1 MIQRW
6 DVIVAGGGSAGIS
19 AALVAARGGARTL
32 LVERQQ
38 RLGGMG
44 VNALVNTFCG
54 LFHPD
59 VSQPWAWLNPGIP
72 QEIGEAMM
80 KRTGQSAPDLM
91 GRVYV
96 LRQSPSL
103 FATLADELCSAE
115 KSLVRKHGVDWCGLL
130 RADAGWEIQT
140 SQDGTLERH
149 FTKALVDT
157 TGDATGARFLG
168 DEFWTQAEP
177 ERLYRPAYV
186 CALPMVTGVHDE
198 SWRLRLGAQIVR
210 AVRDGKLPEAAM
222 GAQFRDSTSPGEVFL
237 TIDLEAGKGSWD
249 PLDPGKRAE
258 VEAIG
263 REAALAL
270 WQLLRQEH
278 SDFQNCP
285 EPEMP
290 VQAGIR
296 EAARYVGDVVLTGDD
311 LAACS
316 RFHDEVALAGWPME
330 KRENARGPKF
340 RYFDRPEPAGIPAGC
355 LRSLKLPGIYFA
367 GRCLSVDHEGLAS
380 VRVMGTCMAT
390 GQAASKLALAQMQ
403 DA

>member
-1 MIQRW
+1 MMQNW
-6 DVIVAGGGSAGIS
+6 DVIVAGGGSAGLA

-32 LVERQQ
+32 LIERQQ

-44 VNALVNTFCG
+44 VNALVHTFCG

-59 VSQPWAWLNPGIP
+59 VTRPWAWLNLGVP
-72 QEIGEAMM
+72 QEVGEAMM
-80 KRTGQSAPDLM
+80 ERTGQSVPDLM

-96 LRQSPSL
+96 LRQSPVL

-115 KSLVRKHGVDWCGLL
+115 KSLVRMNGVEWTGL
-130 RADAGWEIQT
+130 RRVEAGWEIET
-140 SQDGTLERH
+140 RRDGTLERH
-149 FTKALVDT
+149 FTKVLVDT

-186 CALPMVTGVHDE
+186 CSLPHVTGVHDE
-198 SWRLRLGAQIVR
+198 TWRLMLGAQIVR

-222 GAQFRDSTSPGEVFL
+222 GAQIRDSTSAGEMFL

-249 PLDPGKRAE
+249 PLDTAKCAE
-258 VEAIG
+258 VEATG
-263 REAALAL
+263 ADVAMSL
-270 WQLLRQEH
+270 WNLLRVEH
-278 SDFQNCP
+278 PDFQNCP
-285 EPEMP
+285 TPVMP

-296 EAARYVGDVVLTGDD
+296 ESARYVGDVVLTGDA
-311 LAACS
+311 LAACT
-316 RFHDEVALAGWPME
+316 RFEDEVALAGWPME
-330 KRENARGPKF
+330 KRETARGPKF

-355 LRSLKLPGIYFA
+355 LRSARLPGLFFA
-367 GRCLSVDHEGLAS
+367 GRCLSADHEALAS

-390 GQAASKLALAQMQ
+390 GQAVAKLALAQ
-403 DA
+403 ARNA